1 MQNMQKGHEW
11 MRFSGMIG
19 LLSSLALIPSA
30 CTRKDQAPEN
40 VRIEDIKENPSAYL
54 GKSVTVSGEIESV
67 YGPRAFQLGGRD
79 FFDSEIRV
87 VTTQPLKD
95 SVRRQANQPFAVDD
109 IALVT
114 GTVRNIV
121 VADVEREFSFD
132 LDPNYEI
139 ELENKPAII
148 ATSVLI
154 SPRGRETTSATV
166 AAESA
171 SVNDLQAILSASDK
185 LSLVGKDVQLERVQ
199 VQSVVG
205 DQSFWIG
212 PNANQLVFV
221 TFAELPTP
229 GTAKEGQVAIKSGQ
243 RLSLKGTIRSMPA
256 LSDDWLKQNSLDQK
270 AGMALKAQPIYI
282 QARDIVVEGSAG

>member
-1 MQNMQKGHEW
+1 MQSMQKGHEW

>member
-212 PNANQLVFV
+212 PSANQLVFV